1 MGVLDKGPMTEDAL
15 LSADHRPGVTALISV
30 RPRIDLRTGLIV
42 SGRIDAPPPQTAE
55 RLADVAGRALRQ
67 WRAQG
72 RTAPLA
78 VSLHERLSEPRCAEP
93 LNEALEAAG
102 FTPGALTFEIA
113 EKALI
118 ARALPLAEALR
129 AYGWRLA
136 LRADNA
142 CPLPFGE
149 RVRSLYQEVV
159 VTGMAPPAPFDPA
172 ALNNRDPFTRR
183 LLAAQEAG
191 LRLTVEGVQGA
202 LEAKAWLLAG
212 FDCAEGNLKD
222 AATGAAHIV
231 RLDRSERAPTALSF
245 SKR

>member
-1 MGVLDKGPMTEDAL
+1 MTQTAL
-15 LSADHRPGVTALISV
+15 LPAECRPGVTALISV
-30 RPRIDLRTGLIV
+30 RPRTDLRTGLIV
-42 SGRIDAPPPQTAE
+42 SGRIDAPPPQTPE

-93 LNEALEAAG
+93 LNEVLVEAG
-102 FTPGALTFEIA
+102 FAPGALTFEIA

-159 VTGMAPPAPFDPA
+159 VTGMTPPAPFSPA
-172 ALNNRDPFTRR
+172 SLSDRNPFTRR

-191 LRLTVEGVQGA
+191 LRLTAEGVRGA
-202 LEAKAWLLAG
+202 AEAKAWLMAG

-222 AATGAAHIV
+222 AGTDPAHIV
-231 RLDRSERAPTALSF
+231 RLDRSERTATALSF
-245 SKR
+245 SSR